1 VTISDHLCSDYS
13 NTL

>member
-1 VTISDHLCSDYS
+1 VTISDHLCSDHS